1 VQISIGLPERASET
15 GVLNHVKIYPLGVI
29 FTYSGGIFNYA
40 VVHFSTALMWVNKK
54 QGVNFM
60 LGSWQGV
67 NRIKKFENP
76 WSKKMQLLKEPAF
89 YVNVN

>member
-1 VQISIGLPERASET
+1 
-15 GVLNHVKIYPLGVI
+15 
-29 FTYSGGIFNYA
+29 
-40 VVHFSTALMWVNKK
+40 
-54 QGVNFM
+54 M

-76 WSKKMQLLKEPAF
+76 WSTKMQLLKEPAF